1 MKRLVFRV
9 LYGAVLV
16 VLFGAGAWITFRRS
30 IVGRSVAVPEL
41 VGKTMTDAIR
51 LAHEVGLRVEDQG
64 ARARY
69 DDVIPRD
76 RILIQQPEMGSLAK
90 PAQVIRVVV
99 SLGPRALRVPDLIG
113 LPPRAAASRLTQASL
128 QLGPVSWYRETQA
141 RTGIVAQEP
150 EADAP
155 AAKNAAVEVLTNRGL
170 PEVRYVMP
178 DLIGRDAER
187 MRQRLELF
195 GFRVGSARYEAYEGV
210 APNTVLKQ
218 FPPAGY
224 PISNREVVSLTV
236 SREAEEGTAP

>member
-1 MKRLVFRV
+1 VKRLVFRV